1 MHERYAKPVIVL
13 NLIKSFEK
21 RPREMI
27 LRSEFAQAV
36 DYLNRFYYRDK
47 GLARGEARGG
57 AGVGHGAGEGDE
69 KTRGKKKKK
78 KK

>member
-1 MHERYAKPVIVL
+1 M
-13 NLIKSFEK
+13 IKSFEK

-69 KTRGKKKKK
+69 GGPAAPTGELLFVQSDDR
-78 KK
+78 